1 MEVEK
6 EKVRKS
12 ETERGNMTN
21 LHKLLN
27 ITSQLTSGQREAFED
42 YFIGGLSVLADQTAW
57 DKALACATRTIEAR
71 HRVAVDRHGLECQR
85 WEVGPC
91 VCGDTNFEADNK
103 LALRQ

>member
-57 DKALACATRTIEAR
+57 DKALVCATRNIEAR
-71 HRVAVDRHGLECQR
+71 HRVAVDRRELECQR
-85 WEVGPC
+85 CTEWPC
-91 VCGDTNFEADNK
+91 ICGNTNFEADNNM
-103 LALRQ
+103 